1 MQGLVARHGSPRQ
14 PPQRLWSKPKR
25 ADRGPLWRA
34 AVQQHLLE
42 VGNGSV
48 FAVTPSTEAYATMWY
63 GDTSSHSFAG
73 VKALLQSIRSFDA
86 TRHILLMTP
95 VPKDEVGNAETDES
109 LLLLQRAIPRVVQVR
124 VPLQTI
130 FKNASRVCTS
140 STMCGGTAARS
151 YMFTYSKFALW
162 GLTRWSRIM
171 YLDIDLLVTRSL
183 EEVWQVRIGT
193 ERALVA
199 ASYVIRSKTDRG
211 IFEASCGYLRPGN
224 MGYNTGL
231 MLLQPSRALT
241 TYLAHAMDQW
251 KRKFKSPCR
260 SDQTYFNT
268 MFQWYTRCVS
278 YSANCRDPRFV
289 NTTSP
294 PDPNASVS
302 VLSRC
307 LEPIADV
314 GVDASTRTPLATP
327 FTVHFACGSKPWLPE
342 NRHSYF
348 ARVWQQ
354 HLDAVNQKMGLGSSI
369 TSSGSG
375 GVSGGG
381 GGGNTRIVAQQ
392 QQQPRGDGSG
402 APSSPAPCAGASLVP
417 GQLAPPRDVDP
428 SGKASPP
435 PLWRQVLEAL
445 LLPGRVAQ
453 PWNNYYDDLTTL
465 LRRKQEGTHDW
476 AGTPPL
482 NSMRV
487 AEIGTMYGGAS
498 ERILQQLPKVTE
510 HFAIDPFLAG
520 YDDNDMTSV
529 KLGRFAR
536 EKNATREQF
545 SRAWADAMA
554 HDFWA
559 HFGCRYHLLHAKS
572 LDAAPRFADGS
583 LDVAFI
589 DGLHT
594 REGAADDIAA
604 WWPKLKPNGGLMVL
618 NDYGTRIFPGVK
630 TAAHAFFGPRGLAVK
645 VGRRGKPPGHRN
657 AYVVRRE

>member
-1 MQGLVARHGSPRQ
+1 
-14 PPQRLWSKPKR
+14 
-25 ADRGPLWRA
+25 
-34 AVQQHLLE
+34 
-42 VGNGSV
+42 
-48 FAVTPSTEAYATMWY
+48 
-63 GDTSSHSFAG
+63 
-73 VKALLQSIRSFDA
+73 
-86 TRHILLMTP
+86 
-95 VPKDEVGNAETDES
+95 
-109 LLLLQRAIPRVVQVR
+109 
-124 VPLQTI
+124 
-130 FKNASRVCTS
+130 
-140 STMCGGTAARS
+140 
-151 YMFTYSKFALW
+151 
-162 GLTRWSRIM
+162 M

-354 HLDAVNQKMGLGSSI
+354 HLDAVNPRWTRQQHNQQRQRRRQR
-369 TSSGSG
+369 
-375 GVSGGG
+375 GG

-392 QQQPRGDGSG
+392 QQQFRGGQRRTLL
-402 APSSPAPCAGASLVP
+402 AARAGASPVP
-417 GQLAPPRDVDP
+417 GQLAAARRRPERQV
-428 SGKASPP
+428 SPP

-445 LLPGRVAQ
+445 LLPGRGAAVEQ
-453 PWNNYYDDLTTL
+453 L
-465 LRRKQEGTHDW
+465 LRRPHDPAAAE
-476 AGTPPL
+476 AGGHARL
-482 NSMRV
+482 GGDAAAQSMRV

-498 ERILQQLPKVTE
+498 S
-510 HFAIDPFLAG
+510 A
-520 YDDNDMTSV
+520 SC
-529 KLGRFAR
+529 
-536 EKNATREQF
+536 
-545 SRAWADAMA
+545 SS
-554 HDFWA
+554 
-559 HFGCRYHLLHAKS
+559 CR
-572 LDAAPRFADGS
+572 R
-583 LDVAFI
+583 
-589 DGLHT
+589 
-594 REGAADDIAA
+594 
-604 WWPKLKPNGGLMVL
+604 
-618 NDYGTRIFPGVK
+618 
-630 TAAHAFFGPRGLAVK
+630 
-645 VGRRGKPPGHRN
+645 
-657 AYVVRRE
+657 